1 MGIVR
6 VIATE
11 NDQLSQESLARMAA
25 LKDRPI
31 DYSDIPKNTHEE
43 MEEMRLMAIEKRK
56 KQMFSLRLKT
66 STIDWWK
73 SLGDGYTGVMARFLD
88 NARNHPDWVIKC
100 L

>member
-1 MGIVR
+1 
-6 VIATE
+6 
-11 NDQLSQESLARMAA
+11 MAA